1 MDKVL
6 LKNTNLKV
14 SKICFGALPLGP
26 AQKNMPLEE
35 GREVIKHA
43 VESGINFIDTAE
55 MYRTYEY
62 IAPAI
67 KDLDREDFVIASKS
81 HADKYEEVV
90 EHVEKGLEKLEI
102 NYFDIFHIHA
112 ARESEPFSK
121 SKEALCAL
129 IDLKNAGKIKNIGIA
144 THYVKV
150 VKEAAENKDID
161 IIFAIYNM
169 TGRGIVDGS
178 KEDMENALKYA
189 HKSGKAIYAMKPLAG
204 GNLIDKLDKAFEF
217 VLTKDFI
224 DSIAVGMVSKEE
236 VDLNLK
242 IFAGENITEDMK
254 IEKEKKKITILNKL
268 CIKCLSCIEACPNY
282 ALSMV
287 DDEITVDHEKCILCG
302 YCSPVC
308 PQFCIRIT

>member
-1 MDKVL
+1 MEKNL
-6 LKNTNLKV
+6 LKGTDLKV
-14 SKICFGALPLGP
+14 SKMCFGALPLGP
-26 AQKNMPLEE
+26 AQKNMPLSD
-35 GREVIKHA
+35 GTEVIKYA
-43 VESGINFIDTAE
+43 FDSGINFIDTAE
-55 MYRTYEY
+55 MYRTYDY
-62 IAPAI
+62 IAPVI
-67 KDLDREDFVIASKS
+67 KNLKREDYVIASKS
-81 HADKYEEVV
+81 HAEQYDEVV
-90 EHVEKGLEKLEI
+90 KHVENGLKKLDI
-102 NYFDIFHIHA
+102 DYFDIFHIHA

-121 SKEALCAL
+121 RKEALRAL
-129 IDLKNAGKIKNIGIA
+129 VDLKNDGKIKNVGIA

-161 IIFAIYNM
+161 IIFAIYNI
-169 TGRGIVDGS
+169 TGRGIVDRS
-178 KEDMENALKYA
+178 KEDMEAALRYA

-204 GNLIDKLDKAFEF
+204 GNLIDKLDEAFEF

-236 VDLNLK
+236 IDLNLK
-242 IFAGENITEDMK
+242 IFAGEKITENMK
-254 IEKEKKKITILNKL
+254 IKKEKKKITILNKL

-308 PQFCIRIT
+308 PQFCIRII